1 MTYTAEQYAEDVI
14 NGKQVAGELVVLACK
29 RYFQDLKQAKKKGW
43 TFNRE
48 KAEAVIDY
56 FTMLRHWKGD
66 YAGQN
71 IELLPWQQFI
81 IWNIYGWVK
90 ADGNRRF
97 RYSYTEVAKKNG
109 KTTMMGGL
117 ALWSID
123 MDMENGPQTYIA
135 ATKSEQAM
143 LCFNDCKNFV
153 KGSPEVSS
161 VFELYQYSV
170 YNPENN
176 GSIKPLSKDTK
187 SQDGIDLSCGI
198 IDEYHAHKNDEMFDN
213 LKSASVRRK
222 QPLIHI
228 ITTAG
233 FNLDGPC
240 YEFRQMC
247 IDVLK
252 GSKVDDS
259 LFPMIFSLDDG
270 DDWTDTALWIK
281 SNPSLG
287 SGLDIEALE
296 IEYNNVLNQPS
307 KQYNFRVKNLNQWVN
322 KPENWIDDEDWMA
335 IGKEYKAND
344 LTGMKCFGGLDLAAV
359 RDLAALSLNFDM
371 PDGSINTLQWY
382 WLPEETAKKYYGEHG
397 DNYRLWADTGFIKL
411 TDGNAIDHRVIQ
423 KDIEQL
429 SKIYDIQ
436 LLGYDPYSS
445 IETIVYLQDNGITCQ
460 GFGQNIA
467 SMSVPSKDFET
478 KVIDGK
484 LFHNFNP
491 VTRWMM
497 GNCTLYTDPNENIK
511 IKRVGEKSKIDG
523 IVSIVIGLG
532 VKMDIELNNRKA
544 KSVYDRE
551 GRGLR
556 IL

>member
-1 MTYTAEQYAEDVI
+1 LIYTAEKYAEDVI
-14 NGKQVAGELVVLACK
+14 SGKQVAGEYVILACK
-29 RYFQDLKQAKKKGW
+29 RYFLDLKQAKKKGW

-66 YAGQN
+66 FAGQN

-90 ADGNRRF
+90 SDGNRRF

-123 MDMENGPQTYIA
+123 MDGENGPQTYIA

-153 KGSPEVSS
+153 KGSEEVNS

-247 IDVLK
+247 IDVLR

-270 DDWTDTALWIK
+270 DDWTDKSLWIK

-287 SGLDIEALE
+287 NGLDMEALE
-296 IEYNNVLNQPS
+296 IEYNNVINQPS

-322 KPENWIDDEDWMA
+322 KPENWIDDGDWMA

-344 LTGMKCFGGLDLAAV
+344 LAGMKCFGGLDLAAV

-445 IETIVYLQDNGITCQ
+445 IETIVYLQDTGVTCQ

-467 SMSVPSKDFET
+467 SMSIPSKDFET
-478 KVIDGK
+478 KVIDKK
-484 LFHNFNP
+484 LYHNFNP

-497 GNCTLYTDPNENIK
+497 GNCTLYTDANENIK

-532 VKMDIELNNRKA
+532 VKMDIGLNNRKA